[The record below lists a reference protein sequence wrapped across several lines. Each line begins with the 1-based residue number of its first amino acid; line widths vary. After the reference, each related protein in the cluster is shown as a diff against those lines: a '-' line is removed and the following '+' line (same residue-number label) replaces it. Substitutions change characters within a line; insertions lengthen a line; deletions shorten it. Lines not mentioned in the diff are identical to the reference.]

1 MITLSSPSAD
11 ARCQYRPS
19 GLSVFPLYFCTVSL
33 FFRAFNSTGIYET
46 FLKSSPRFYGFV
58 VIGGMAGTFYW
69 SRMWDHIWNPVNQGK
84 LYAHSPYVYPPAGD
98 GE

>member
-1 MITLSSPSAD
+1 MPGVSTARAASRYFLCTCALSLCSSGHSTRQAST
-11 ARCQYRPS
+11 RPS
-19 GLSVFPLYFCTVSL
+19 
-33 FFRAFNSTGIYET
+33 R
-46 FLKSSPRFYGFV
+46 KSSPRFYGFIVV
-58 VIGGMAGTFYW
+58 VIFYW